1 MGQDD
6 QVGQGEAADVSPVRR
21 DFERL
26 LRAEDAGKERRIF
39 WQELAI
45 GALMAILL
53 FVYLIVS

>member
-21 DFERL
+21 DFER

>member
-1 MGQDD
+1 
-6 QVGQGEAADVSPVRR
+6 VTPVRR
-21 DFERL
+21 DFER

-53 FVYLIVS
+53 FAYLIVS